1 VIKKCLLICF
11 LFSSMQAITY
21 DQCNVKVDANSKR
34 VSYID
39 HMKDHLGFKTFEDLF
54 KMVCRLK
61 VERDE
66 AHKVLDSFVS
76 ELENVSYR
84 QPLKSVAFLAQ
95 NEEVTELL
103 ERMGQEQQLVK
114 DGVEIDF
121 LLDMHEMLR
130 KVKETLEIDRSS
142 NIVEEVLR
150 LKMEVLEARL
160 LFDHLVNFTKEGT
173 KYNTTTL

>member
-1 VIKKCLLICF
+1 
-11 LFSSMQAITY
+11 
-21 DQCNVKVDANSKR
+21 
-34 VSYID
+34 
-39 HMKDHLGFKTFEDLF
+39 
-54 KMVCRLK
+54 
-61 VERDE
+61 
-66 AHKVLDSFVS
+66 
-76 ELENVSYR
+76 
-84 QPLKSVAFLAQ
+84 LAQ